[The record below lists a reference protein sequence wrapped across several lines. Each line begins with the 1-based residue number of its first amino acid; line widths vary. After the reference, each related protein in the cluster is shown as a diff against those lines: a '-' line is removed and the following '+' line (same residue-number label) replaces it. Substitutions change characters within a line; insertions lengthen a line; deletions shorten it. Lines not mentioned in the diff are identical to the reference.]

1 MQSEQQDGHGRLY
14 DLVRR
19 RWDKLDWKSPLP
31 SGKLVVTEAH
41 YMNVDRLRLTESARQ
56 QLNRSFACFTCELFI
71 HFERYVIEFLEHRGQ
86 EVTALPQ
93 PAIDRF
99 VAEEKVHSEAFYR
112 LLCKLRPDLYSE
124 RHSATTGLR
133 FMHWN
138 LKDELVV
145 ALSPV
150 GSFFLLAWLFE
161 EITLFVPIALDQ
173 HPEQCAPLL
182 AEVMRLHA
190 KEEQPHVALDTRVLL
205 HKSKEQ
211 SWLLTSAETLLTL
224 PLLAYADGRARTGWL
239 QVLALAEMEF
249 GLTPLQ
255 RHLLLHRGPSQ
266 SDRMGMASFADKVDK
281 TTIPAASFLAWIL
294 RLQLRSLAP
303 L

>member
-1 MQSEQQDGHGRLY
+1 MQSEQVDGHGRLY

-56 QLNRSFACFTCELFI
+56 QLNRLFACFTCELFI
-71 HFERYVIEFLEHRGQ
+71 HFERYVIEFLEQRGQ
-86 EVTALPQ
+86 EVTAIPQ

-173 HPEQCAPLL
+173 HPEQCVPLL

-205 HKSKEQ
+205 HKSREQ
-211 SWLLTSAETLLTL
+211 SWLLTSAET
-224 PLLAYADGRARTGWL
+224 ARCATCCRTICCKCWRW
-239 QVLALAEMEF
+239 
-249 GLTPLQ
+249 Q
-255 RHLLLHRGPSQ
+255 RQ
-266 SDRMGMASFADKVDK
+266 SLG
-281 TTIPAASFLAWIL
+281 
-294 RLQLRSLAP
+294 
-303 L
+303 